1 MGLIFFL
8 AGGAVLGWLAAIVL
22 RVESGRGIMANV
34 AAGSLGAV
42 IGGVVGNRGSILSG
56 LSAISIPVAAIGALV
71 LIGALALFRNR
82 LDGRR
87 R

>member
-22 RVESGRGIMANV
+22 RVEDGRGIMANV
-34 AAGSLGAV
+34 AAGTVGAV
-42 IGGVVGNRGSILSG
+42 IGGVIGNRGSILSG
-56 LSAISIPVAAIGALV
+56 ISGISIPIAAGGALV

-82 LDGRR
+82 FDEHQR
-87 R
+87 